1 MKEVAVIAARV
12 TGRVHGIMARTLRL
26 NFTPIQVHGEVLQL
40 QTLLFR
46 DAQQLRDL
54 RSQHRADYAF
64 TRRGE
69 QIIALPMRAGLNSIG
84 ESKTVSLAEHL
95 SYVRPLLEQRII
107 SLLSSNG
114 RPVSRYSPITAIG
127 RQIATGF
134 ERLDAHLHLQ
144 SRVLIA
150 IRSLKLPEQQA
161 LGLLWDLEIQ
171 KSSPTTLDKL
181 QQEGFA
187 LAGVIVERVSAGDD
201 SRMLPWRK
209 LVGKVGSVTGANAIL
224 SDRFRDVEAQLPLAG
239 LYLEASP
246 ENVRHLVRHCAGNA
260 AERASRKID
269 EIIFDNSRGSAR
281 LDHIT
286 RISGWFRGLGPIE
299 LQPGVSV
306 TIGELLTEK
315 SGKNFPKFDEA
326 TTPTYVFDAGTQK
339 SETRASA
346 GLNKFGPYSR
356 HVFTP
361 SRPNICVVCD
371 KARRGQVEQFLRKFK
386 DGINIDGG
394 YQPFARGF
402 VTTYGLQDV
411 TFTFVEAES
420 FTADAYHSAAA
431 SALRLGAEG
440 KPWNLAIV
448 QTERESRQ
456 LPPQRNPY
464 LVAKAAFLSNQIPTQ
479 FVAHETFS
487 MPANNLAYTLSNFA
501 LAVYAKLGGIP
512 WLIKS
517 DKAIAHEVVIGLGSA
532 AIGESRFS
540 RKERIV
546 GITSVFR
553 GDGGYLLSNL
563 SNAVPFA
570 KYREVLTESLQATLE
585 RVRTE
590 MNWIKG
596 DSVRIVVHAFK
607 PMRDVEVEAV
617 KASLAR
623 FSDFDVQFAFLHVKQ
638 DHPYLLFDDE
648 STGVK
653 GRGEKTPVR
662 GLFAEVGDN
671 EALLTLTGAQQLKRP
686 TDGLP
691 RPLLL
696 TLHRDSTFKD
706 IIYLTKQV
714 YWFSNHSWRSFLPA
728 AMPVTIYYS
737 DLVAGLLGRLDRL
750 GNRWSPSVMLGKIG
764 TTRWFL

>member
-1 MKEVAVIAARV
+1 MP
-12 TGRVHGIMARTLRL
+12 RTLQL
-26 NFTPIQVHGEVLQL
+26 NFTPLQVHGDALLV
-40 QTLLFR
+40 QTLPFR

-54 RSQHRADYAF
+54 RGKHRADYAF
-64 TRRGE
+64 TRRGD
-69 QIIALPMRAGLNSIG
+69 QIVALPLRAGLSLIG
-84 ESKTVSLAEHL
+84 DAKTVSVAEHL
-95 SYVRPLLEQRII
+95 YYVRPLLEQRII
-107 SLLSSNG
+107 SLLSANG
-114 RPVSRYSPITAIG
+114 RPVSRYSPITALG
-127 RQIATGF
+127 RRIATGF
-134 ERLDAHLHLQ
+134 ERLDVHLHLQ
-144 SRVLIA
+144 TRVLVA
-150 IRSLKLPEQQA
+150 IRSLKLPEQQT

-171 KSSPTTLDKL
+171 KSCPTTLDKL
-181 QQEGFA
+181 HQEGLA
-187 LAGVIVERVSAGDD
+187 LAGLIVERVFPGDD
-201 SRMLPWRK
+201 PRMVAWRK
-209 LVGKVGSVTGANAIL
+209 LVGKIGSIAGDNAIF
-224 SDRFRDVEAQLPLAG
+224 SDRFHDVEPQVPLAE

-246 ENVRHLVRHCAGNA
+246 ENVRLLLRHCAENA
-260 AERASRKID
+260 AERAARKID
-269 EIIFDNSRGSAR
+269 QIIFDNSRGTAR
-281 LDHIT
+281 QDHIT
-286 RISGWFRGLGPIE
+286 KISAWLRSLGPIE

-315 SGKNFPKFDEA
+315 TTKNFPRFEEA

-346 GLNKFGPYSR
+346 GLNKYGPYSR

-361 SRPNICVVCD
+361 SRPNLCVICD
-371 KARRGQVEQFLRKFK
+371 KARRGQVELFLRKFK
-386 DGINIDGG
+386 DGVNIEGG

-402 VTTYGLQDV
+402 LSTYGLQDIS
-411 TFTFVEAES
+411 FTFVEAEG

-431 SALRLGAEG
+431 KALRLGAEG

-487 MPANNLAYTLSNFA
+487 MPATNLAYTLSNFA

-517 DKAIAHEVVIGLGSA
+517 DKAIAHEVVIGLGST

-553 GDGGYLLSNL
+553 GDGGYLLSNP

-570 KYREVLTESLQATLE
+570 KYREVLTDSLQATLE

-590 MNWIKG
+590 MNWING

-607 PMRDVEVEAV
+607 PMRDMEVESV
-617 KASLAR
+617 KASLGK
-623 FSDFDVQFAFLHVKQ
+623 FSDFDVQFAFVHVKQ

-648 STGVK
+648 SAGVK

-662 GLFAEVGDN
+662 GLFAEVGDY
-671 EALLTLTGAQQLKRP
+671 EALLTLTGPQQLKRP

-696 TLHRDSTFKD
+696 KLHRDSTFKD
-706 IIYLTKQV
+706 IIYLAKQV